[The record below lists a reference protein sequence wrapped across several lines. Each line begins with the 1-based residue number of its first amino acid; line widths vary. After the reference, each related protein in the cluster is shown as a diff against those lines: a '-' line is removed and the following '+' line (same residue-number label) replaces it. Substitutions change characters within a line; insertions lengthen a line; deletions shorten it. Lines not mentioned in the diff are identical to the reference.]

1 MLEVEIHRA
10 QSKQPLLLAAGDS
23 DRERL
28 IEALRAQAPDG
39 VTVAAQPV
47 GNGVEP
53 DPPEGSIPALLAPEQ
68 LP

>member
-1 MLEVEIHRA
+1 M
-10 QSKQPLLLAAGDS
+10 LAAGDS

-53 DPPEGSIPALLAPEQ
+53 DPPEGSIPALLALEQ